1 MDEAKDLKSND
12 NHVNL
17 QEEEIESNEEYKI
30 EDEITET
37 KSEIQVKPSDGEA
50 NLSRREKKIKDGQ
63 VVVKKEKKVK
73 SEVTKSEVD
82 KNKLM
87 RAYASS
93 DQTLNSHVFGNLNL
107 KLVDF

>member
-1 MDEAKDLKSND
+1 M
-12 NHVNL
+12 
-17 QEEEIESNEEYKI
+17 
-30 EDEITET
+30 
-37 KSEIQVKPSDGEA
+37 KSEVQVKPSDEEA

-73 SEVTKSEVD
+73 PEVTKTEVD

-93 DQTLNSHVFGNLNL
+93 DQTLNNHVFGNLNL